1 MKQRIY
7 LDHNASSPLRP
18 EAREAMLRVMDMR
31 GNPSSIHAEGRTLKG
46 EIERGRR
53 SVANLVGAQPN
64 QVFFTSGATEA
75 ANWAL
80 RPAWDHRNHL
90 QFVPLAS
97 EHPCVFHEESDESAV
112 IPIDRRGVGEFAAWS
127 ASHSLWKTQF
137 PSAGEG
143 VGYFVAVQR
152 ANSETGVI
160 QPWSAVV
167 DSIVSDRC
175 TLVCDAVQAAGRV
188 SVEIGALQCEALL
201 LSAHK
206 LGGPAGIGA
215 LVVAD
220 PEKMPLSQLD
230 GGGQERRRRAGTEN
244 VVGIAGFGAAA
255 EAALR
260 DLDDMPRI
268 RRMRDRLEA
277 GLVDLSGKWGAILHI
292 FGQEAERLPNTSCFA
307 VEGVSAQTALMS
319 LDLDGF
325 AVSSGSACSSGKVG
339 PSHVLKAMGVA
350 DAVAACA
357 IRVSLGWTN
366 EEDDIPAFLAAYERI
381 LARSVKRA
389 A

>member
-1 MKQRIY
+1 MAKRIY

-18 EAREAMLRVMDMR
+18 EARDAMLRVMDMP
-31 GNPSSIHAEGRTLKG
+31 GNPSSIHAEGRALKG
-46 EIERGRR
+46 EIERARR
-53 SVANLVGAQPN
+53 SVAKLVGAEAN

-80 RPAWDHRNHL
+80 DDWFGRNAIGLVAVSATEHACMTDPARPDPAIGMQVPVDANGLADASVWTRVLSDWDTQHDK
-90 QFVPLAS
+90 PLA
-97 EHPCVFHEESDESAV
+97 V
-112 IPIDRRGVGEFAAWS
+112 
-127 ASHSLWKTQF
+127 LQL
-137 PSAGEG
+137 
-143 VGYFVAVQR
+143 
-152 ANSETGVI
+152 ANSETGVV
-160 QPWSAVV
+160 QDVMDVA
-167 DSIVSDRC
+167 
-175 TLVCDAVQAAGRV
+175 TLSRTAGGLSVCDLTQGCGRLD
-188 SVEIGALQCEALL
+188 IRRDDLRTDYCL
-201 LSAHK
+201 LSGHK
-206 LGGPAGIGA
+206 IGGPTGIGA
-215 LVVAD
+215 LVARD
-220 PEKMPLSQLD
+220 PNALPDPLIR
-230 GGGQERRRRAGTEN
+230 GGGQERRQRAGTEN

-277 GLVDLSGKWGAILHI
+277 GLVDLSAKWGAILHI

-366 EEDDIPAFLAAYERI
+366 EEDDIAAFLAAYERI
-381 LARSVKRA
+381 LARCFKRA